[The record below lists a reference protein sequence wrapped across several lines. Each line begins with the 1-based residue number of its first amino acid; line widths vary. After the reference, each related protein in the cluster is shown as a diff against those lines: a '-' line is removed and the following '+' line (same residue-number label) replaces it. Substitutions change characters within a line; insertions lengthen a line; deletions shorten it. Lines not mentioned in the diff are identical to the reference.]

1 MGTTSGRSPPTGKL
15 KRETRNVP
23 GLGSEN
29 LGPPAKERDQRGGQR
44 ARLGQKGR
52 QGGGKRSTR
61 LLGTGVRG
69 GGVTRET
76 EALTRAAPRPVK
88 THDPIDALF

>member
-1 MGTTSGRSPPTGKL
+1 MRTWDPQLRSGTRGEVREQGLVKKVGRVEGK
-15 KRETRNVP
+15 E
-23 GLGSEN
+23 E
-29 LGPPAKERDQRGGQR
+29 
-44 ARLGQKGR
+44 
-52 QGGGKRSTR
+52 RSTR
-61 LLGTGVRG
+61 LLGTGVRR

>member
-52 QGGGKRSTR
+52 QGGGKGRTIHKTPR
-61 LLGTGVRG
+61 DRRAAG
-69 GGVTRET
+69 GGN
-76 EALTRAAPRPVK
+76 
-88 THDPIDALF
+88 